1 MPGKLTFYYN
11 PMSRAAIV
19 RWMLEEVGADYDIMP
34 IDFEAGENRKPEFLA
49 LNPMGK
55 LPTIVLP
62 DGTVVTEAPAIIAWL
77 ADAYPDAG
85 LAPAPGSAERGTYYR
100 WLFFGGTCFEPAL
113 TDTTM
118 RKDAPPLPK
127 SSIGWGSYDDVIDT
141 LEIAIGEGPYLLGE
155 RFSAA
160 DVYIGAELFWAG
172 MFAAP
177 RIADSRVIQDYVA
190 RVTNRDAYKRAMAV
204 PGA

>member
-1 MPGKLTFYYN
+1 MHGKLTFYYN

-19 RWMLEEVGADYDIMP
+19 RWMLEEVGADYEIVP
-34 IDFEAGENRKPEFLA
+34 IDFEAGENRKPTFLA
-49 LNPMGK
+49 INPMGK

-62 DGTVVTEAPAIIAWL
+62 DGTVVTEVPAIIAWL

-85 LAPAPGSAERGTYYR
+85 LAPEPGSAERGTYYR
-100 WLFFGGTCFEPAL
+100 WLFFGGACFEPAL
-113 TDTTM
+113 TDTMM

-141 LEIAIGEGPYLLGE
+141 LEIAIGDGPYLLGE
-155 RFSAA
+155 RLSAA

-177 RIADSRVIQDYVA
+177 RIAESRVIQDYIA
-190 RVTNRDAYKRAMAV
+190 RVTNRDAYKRAMVA
-204 PGA
+204 A

>member
-1 MPGKLTFYYN
+1 MPSQLTFYYN

-19 RWMLEEVGADYDIMP
+19 RWMLEEVDADYAIVP
-34 IDFEAGENRKPEFLA
+34 IDFEAGDNRKPDFLA
-49 LNPMGK
+49 INPMGK
-55 LPTIVLP
+55 LPTLVL
-62 DGTVVTEAPAIIAWL
+62 DDLTVLTETPAIIAWL
-77 ADAYPDAG
+77 ADAYPEAG
-85 LAPAPGSAERGTYYR
+85 LAPEPGSAERGTYYR

-113 TDTTM
+113 TDATM
-118 RKDAPPLPK
+118 RKDVPPLPK
-127 SSIGWGSYDDVIDT
+127 SSVGWGTYHDVIDT

-177 RIADSRVIQDYVA
+177 RIAESRVIQDYVA

-204 PGA
+204 PDA